1 MSIRERDNSR
11 IELDNSLIRKHMYKD
26 RNKCIMCLIM
36 QFSNS
41 IALMLCV
48 LLKKMISHLKFVLSH
63 PHLSLFSIPHHTKTL
78 QFQNQEGSV
87 H

>member
-1 MSIRERDNSR
+1 MSD
-11 IELDNSLIRKHMYKD
+11 
-26 RNKCIMCLIM
+26 M

-63 PHLSLFSIPHHTKTL
+63 LHLSLFSIPYHTKML
-78 QFQNQEGSV
+78 HFQNQEGSV